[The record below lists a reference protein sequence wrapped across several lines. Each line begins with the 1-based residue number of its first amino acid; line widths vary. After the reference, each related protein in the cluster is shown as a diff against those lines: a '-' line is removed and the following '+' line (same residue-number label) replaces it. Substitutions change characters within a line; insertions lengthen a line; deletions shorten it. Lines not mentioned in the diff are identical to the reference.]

1 MSVIVIIDDNPDNVR
16 LAARLLRGEH
26 QVHTAA
32 DGEAGLTLVFDIKPD
47 LVLVDLGLPDIDGQ
61 AIIGMIRQNPLLSQ
75 TRTVAFTAYPEEV
88 AAQIARVYKC
98 DGVIHKPI
106 NTRAFP
112 AQVASYLPAP
122 SSALPLE

>member
-16 LAARLLRGEH
+16 LAARLLRAQH

-88 AAQIARVYKC
+88 ASQIARVYQC

-106 NTRAFP
+106 NTRSFR
-112 AQVASYLPAP
+112 AQVAVYLPAP
-122 SSALPLE
+122 SSELPLE

>member
-1 MSVIVIIDDNPDNVR
+1 MSVIVIIDDNSDNVR
-16 LAARLLRGEH
+16 LAARLLRAEH

-32 DGEAGLTLVFDIKPD
+32 DGEAGLTLVFEIKPD

-88 AAQIARVYKC
+88 ASQIAHAYQC

-106 NTRAFP
+106 NTRAFRT
-112 AQVASYLPAP
+112 QVARYLPAQP
-122 SSALPLE
+122 SAQSVE